1 MKNIGI
7 VSVLF
12 VVLMSCQQKKQD
24 KQPVLKTQIGLK
36 DSLNPTPALQS
47 TLEHP
52 DKQDEH
58 KLSEETATY
67 FIVVADTGKAYHPL
81 LSTML
86 YLQQQLHMKVDIM
99 GRSYNAAKNLIA
111 LPEEDPDEIYA
122 GDYFP
127 RRTPSA
133 TLSLEYL
140 HFYLPT
146 ADEKTIALVAGIYE
160 KQQSADSALTV
171 LKNQASK
178 SFLFPASIYLG
189 CMH

>member
-7 VSVLF
+7 VSVLLF
-12 VVLMSCQQKKQD
+12 VFMSCQQKKQD
-24 KQPVLKTQIGLK
+24 KQPVLNKQIGLK
-36 DSLNPTPALQS
+36 DSLNPMPALQS
-47 TLEHP
+47 TLQHP
-52 DKQDEH
+52 DNEDEH
-58 KLSEETATY
+58 TLNEETATY

-86 YLQQQLHMKVDIM
+86 NLEQQLHMIIDTM

-111 LPEEDPDEIYA
+111 LSENDPDEIYA

-146 ADEKTIALVAGIYE
+146 AGEKTIALVAGIYE
-160 KQQSADSALTV
+160 KQSSADSAVTL
-171 LKNQASK
+171 LKTKAAK
-178 SFLFPASIYLG
+178 TFAFPAYVYIG
-189 CMH
+189 CTH